1 MDQSIGQPCGIIDKE
16 NKEDYDSPMPPF
28 NCEVVKDADVFIVRS
43 NGYLDEKGG
52 LAIRKA
58 VEEGFVK
65 GFQKF
70 VLNFAGSPVI
80 SSPGVAQLLELAE
93 IIVDERKGQ
102 LAYLGLNELTNGV
115 FKMVGLLNS
124 GKAFTT
130 EAEAVK
136 SF

>member
-1 MDQSIGQPCGIIDKE
+1 
-16 NKEDYDSPMPPF
+16 MPPF
-28 NCEVVKDADVFIVRS
+28 TCETAKENDIVIVRS

-52 LAIRKA
+52 AAVRKA
-58 VEEGFVK
+58 VEEAFEK

-80 SSPGVAQLLELAE
+80 NSPGIAQLLELTE

-102 LAYLGLNELTNGV
+102 LSFVGLNELTMGV

-124 GKAFTT
+124 GKAFPN
-130 EAEAVK
+130 EAGALK
-136 SF
+136 SFS

>member
-1 MDQSIGQPCGIIDKE
+1 MA
-16 NKEDYDSPMPPF
+16 F
-28 NCEVVKDADVFIVRS
+28 ACETGSEKDVFVVRT

-52 LAIRKA
+52 ETVRKA
-58 VEEGFVK
+58 VEEAFLK

-80 SSPGVAQLLELAE
+80 NSPGIAQLLELTE

-102 LAYLGLNELTNGV
+102 LAYVGLNELTMGV

-124 GKAFTT
+124 GDAHQG
-130 EAEAVK
+130 EAEAIA